1 MKVLFIGGTGTIS
14 SACTRLAL
22 EQGVE
27 LYIFNRG
34 QTSTDLPA
42 GAHLLQGDINNRDEA
57 EALLKGHTF
66 DAVVDWIAFGV
77 EQVERDIGLFSERT
91 GQYVFISSAS
101 VYQKPVAH
109 YRIDEGTPLANP
121 FWKYSRNKIACEDRL
136 MREYRDNGF
145 PITIVRPSHTYS
157 PSRLPTAIGGGP
169 NVIAR
174 LRTGKKLIVHG
185 DGESLWVMTHNT
197 DFAKAFDGLLAHPKA
212 IGNAYQITSDEVL
225 TWNQIYAI
233 LGTTAG
239 AEPQLAHIP
248 SDFINHH
255 DPATGAGLLGDKAC
269 CVVFDNSKIKELVP
283 CYTATVP
290 FSQGAKECVAWL
302 DADPQRAQ
310 IDKEKE
316 AMMDRVITAY
326 EKAWA

>member
-27 LYIFNRG
+27 LYLFNRG

-42 GAHLLQGDINNRDEA
+42 GAHLIQGDINNRDEA

-77 EQVERDIGLFSERT
+77 EQVERDIELFSGRT

-101 VYQKPVAH
+101 AYQKPVAH

-121 FWKYSRNKIACEDRL
+121 FWEYSRKKIACEDRL

-174 LRTGKKLIVHG
+174 LRAGKKLIVHG

-197 DFAKAFDGLLAHPKA
+197 DFAKAFNGLFAHPKA
-212 IGNAYQITSDEVL
+212 IGHAYQITSDEVL

-233 LGTTAG
+233 LGTAVG
-239 AEPQLAHIP
+239 AEPQLVHIP

-269 CVVFDNSKIKELVP
+269 SVVFDNSKIKELVP
-283 CYTATVP
+283 GYTATVP